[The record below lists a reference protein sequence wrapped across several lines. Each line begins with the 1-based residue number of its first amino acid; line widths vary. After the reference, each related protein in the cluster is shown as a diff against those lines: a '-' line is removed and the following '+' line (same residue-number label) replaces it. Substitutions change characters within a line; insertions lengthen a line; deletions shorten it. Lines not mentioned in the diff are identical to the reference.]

1 MTNDEIAEAI
11 ADALFVNGLGEQA
24 DRLVMKKRDQ
34 AHGDLGGW
42 CHAAVRGVAGRVLE
56 QADHANARLESADFQ
71 IRPILSV
78 APRGE
83 LVARVAG
90 DVFVRAEFMVYRD
103 SGKRTPEGEASA
115 VEWSVRIARQIVG
128 EVERTEHSAGAGDNR
143 REGRAQ

>member
-56 QADHANARLESADFQ
+56 GERVVETVDT
-71 IRPILSV
+71 SV
-78 APRGE
+78 STSHFATCP
-83 LVARVAG
+83 
-90 DVFVRAEFMVYRD
+90 
-103 SGKRTPEGEASA
+103 
-115 VEWSVRIARQIVG
+115 Q
-128 EVERTEHSAGAGDNR
+128 AGAWR
-143 REGRAQ
+143 RR